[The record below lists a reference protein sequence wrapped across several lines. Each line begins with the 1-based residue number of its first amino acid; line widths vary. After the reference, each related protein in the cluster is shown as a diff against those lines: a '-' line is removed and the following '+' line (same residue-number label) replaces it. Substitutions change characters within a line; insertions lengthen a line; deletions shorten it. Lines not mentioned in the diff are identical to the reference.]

1 MEELMRHCI
10 ELDGHDHLI
19 WLSRTADGYV
29 LHFDGGDVAISLDN
43 GLLRAGDSEGP
54 VHVAQQGDR
63 LFIHWNGAAH
73 ELLFKDAVQRHA
85 AGSASGSD
93 DTVRAPMPGA
103 VVGVSSEAG
112 QAVREGDILLVIES
126 MKLETAIRASR
137 DGVVE
142 AVHVTLSQS
151 FERDA
156 PLVTLA
162 PLGEEA

>member
-1 MEELMRHCI
+1 MRHCI

-112 QAVREGDILLVIES
+112 QAVREGEILLVIES

>member
-1 MEELMRHCI
+1 MRHCI
-10 ELDGHDHLI
+10 ELDGQDHLI
-19 WLSRTADGYV
+19 WLSKSADGYL
-29 LHFDGGDVAISLDN
+29 LHLENDDVAVALDH
-43 GLLRAGDSEGP
+43 GVLRVGDKTAP
-54 VHVAQQGDR
+54 VHIAAQGDR

-73 ELLFKDAVQRHA
+73 ELLFKDAVLRHA
-85 AGSASGSD
+85 AGAASGSE

-137 DGVVE
+137 DGIVE
-142 AVHVTLSQS
+142 VVHVTLAQS

-162 PLGEEA
+162 ALEKTA

>member
-1 MEELMRHCI
+1 VEELMRHRFDL
-10 ELDGHDHLI
+10 EGQDHLI
-19 WLSRTADGYV
+19 WLSGKAGGYV
-29 LHFDGGDVAISLDN
+29 LHVDGGDVAVSLDN
-43 GLLRAGDSEGP
+43 GLLRVGDAEGP
-54 VHVAQQGDR
+54 VHVAAQGDR

-73 ELLFKDAVQRHA
+73 ELLFKDAVLRHA
-85 AGSASGSD
+85 AGATSGSE

-112 QAVREGDILLVIES
+112 QAVKEGDILLVIES

-162 PLGEEA
+162 PLGEDA